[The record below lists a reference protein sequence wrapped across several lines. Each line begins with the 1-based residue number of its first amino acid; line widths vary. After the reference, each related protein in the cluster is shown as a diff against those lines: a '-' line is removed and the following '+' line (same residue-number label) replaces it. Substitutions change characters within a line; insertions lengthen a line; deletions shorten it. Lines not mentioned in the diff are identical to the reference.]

1 MTTQRIRRFVDEYEA
16 NGFADQKKA
25 ALAAGYAQ
33 KSAAAAARRLLTHN
47 TWVIKEV
54 ERRRGKAGGQSGE
67 EACAGLDEVICL
79 LSEIARANYCS
90 FFEEGEDGAPR
101 LKSFDR
107 LTDSQQRQIK
117 GTDKAGYPVLH
128 DKLAA
133 IRLLADLC
141 GKRAEGESE
150 AGGVVVLPEVEARA

>member
-54 ERRRGKAGGQSGE
+54 ERRRGWAERGG
-67 EACAGLDEVICL
+67 GL
-79 LSEIARANYCS
+79 R
-90 FFEEGEDGAPR
+90 GP
-101 LKSFDR
+101 
-107 LTDSQQRQIK
+107 
-117 GTDKAGYPVLH
+117 
-128 DKLAA
+128 
-133 IRLLADLC
+133 
-141 GKRAEGESE
+141 
-150 AGGVVVLPEVEARA
+150 